1 MKYFQCLIFKKDW
14 EKKIMDISVVIP
26 CYNGE
31 KYIARAIRSV
41 LDQCYDND
49 LYEVIVVNDG
59 SNDNT
64 SKILDYYSDRVK
76 IITNEKNFGLA
87 YSRNEGIRNSKG
99 RYILC
104 VDADDYIHRD
114 LLKIESSF
122 LNLNPQWDAVSCDY
136 FLIDDNEEHLCRID
150 ANENPIACGILFR
163 IERLIDI
170 GLYDKKFKANEE
182 KELRYRFEKKGYKIH
197 HLPIPLYRYRR
208 HENNMTN
215 DSNLIK
221 DWMETLNIKK
231 RKLEVQ

>member
-122 LNLNPQWDAVSCDY
+122 LNLNPQ
-136 FLIDDNEEHLCRID
+136 
-150 ANENPIACGILFR
+150 
-163 IERLIDI
+163 
-170 GLYDKKFKANEE
+170 
-182 KELRYRFEKKGYKIH
+182 
-197 HLPIPLYRYRR
+197 
-208 HENNMTN
+208 
-215 DSNLIK
+215 
-221 DWMETLNIKK
+221 
-231 RKLEVQ
+231 